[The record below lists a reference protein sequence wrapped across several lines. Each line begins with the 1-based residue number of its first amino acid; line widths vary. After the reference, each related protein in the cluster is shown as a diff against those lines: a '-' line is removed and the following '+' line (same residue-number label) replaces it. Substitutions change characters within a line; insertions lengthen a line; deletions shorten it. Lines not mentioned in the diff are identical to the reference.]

1 MIDKIVRL
9 ADNTTIYILDEI
21 DYKNKKF
28 IYGVECDKEKEIL
41 KENYFVLEVKVKDDA
56 LILDNINDIEIES
69 VVNNIFLSRVKEL
82 KNDL

>member
-1 MIDKIVRL
+1 MIDKIIKL
-9 ADNTTIYILDEI
+9 TDNTTIYILDEI

-28 IYGVECDKEKEIL
+28 IYGVECDSETELL
-41 KENYFVLEVKVKDDA
+41 KENYFVLEVKVKNDI
-56 LILDNINDIEIES
+56 LTLDNINDVEIES

>member
-1 MIDKIVRL
+1 MIDKIIKL
-9 ADNTTIYILDEI
+9 TDNTTIYILDEI

-28 IYGVECDKEKEIL
+28 IYGVECDTEKELL
-41 KENYFVLEVKVKDDA
+41 KENYFVLEVKVKNDI
-56 LILDNINDIEIES
+56 LTLDNINDVEIES